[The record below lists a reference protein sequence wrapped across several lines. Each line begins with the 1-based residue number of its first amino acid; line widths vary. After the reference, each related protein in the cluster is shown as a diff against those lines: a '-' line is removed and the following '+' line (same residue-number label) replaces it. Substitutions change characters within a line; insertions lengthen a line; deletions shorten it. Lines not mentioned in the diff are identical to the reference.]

1 MRIKIAPSLLSADF
15 GRLEEEVREVERGG
29 ADLLHWDVM
38 DGHFV
43 PNLTVGPSVIRSLRK
58 RTDLPFNV
66 HLMIETPE
74 KYLRRFVEAGGN
86 ILTVHVETCRNLRGT
101 LSSLRRMG
109 VKVGVALNPETPL
122 RSVEGVMGELDLL
135 LVMTVHPGFGNQRF
149 LKGTLPKLRRA
160 GRRVK
165 EEGLSLDLGV
175 DGGISVET
183 VPEVVRAG
191 ANLLV
196 AGTAIYG
203 ERDRVGAIRRLRET
217 ALASLPGITSSPSSG
232 GRTPGIGRR
241 SSPPRAGR
249 DSPGVPSSSSGT

>member
-15 GRLEEEVREVERGG
+15 SRLEEEVKEVERGG

-43 PNLTVGPSVIRSLRK
+43 PNLTVGPSVIRCLRD

-66 HLMIETPE
+66 HLMIEHPE
-74 KYLRRFVEAGGN
+74 KYLGRFVEAGGD
-86 ILTVHVETCRNLRGT
+86 IVTVHVETCRDLRRT

-109 VKVGVALNPETPL
+109 AKAGVALNPETPL
-122 RSVEGVMGELDLL
+122 SSVEGVVEEVDLL
-135 LVMTVHPGFGNQRF
+135 LVMTVHPGFGSQRF
-149 LKGTLPKLRRA
+149 LKSTLPKLRRA
-160 GRRVK
+160 GRLVR
-165 EEGLSLDLGV
+165 ERGLDLDLAV

-183 VPEVVRAG
+183 APLAVRAG

-203 ERDRVGAIRRLRET
+203 QRDRALAIRRLREAACST
-217 ALASLPGITSSPSSG
+217 G
-232 GRTPGIGRR
+232 
-241 SSPPRAGR
+241 
-249 DSPGVPSSSSGT
+249 

>member
-43 PNLTVGPSVIRSLRK
+43 PNLTVGPSVIRCLRG

-74 KYLRRFVEAGGN
+74 KYLRRFVEAGGD
-86 ILTVHVETCRNLRGT
+86 IVTVHVEACGNLRGT

-122 RSVEGVMGELDLL
+122 RAVEEVMGELDLL
-135 LVMTVHPGFGNQRF
+135 LVMTVHPGFGSQRF
-149 LKGTLPKLRRA
+149 LRSTLPKLRRA
-160 GRRVK
+160 GRRVR

-175 DGGISVET
+175 DGGISAET
-183 VPEVVRAG
+183 VPAVVEAG

-203 ERDRVGAIRRLRET
+203 EKDRVLAIRRLREA
-217 ALASLPGITSSPSSG
+217 ALASLSG
-232 GRTPGIGRR
+232 
-241 SSPPRAGR
+241 AK
-249 DSPGVPSSSSGT
+249 

>member
-43 PNLTVGPSVIRSLRK
+43 PNLTVGPSVIRCLRE

-74 KYLRRFVEAGGN
+74 KYLRRFVEAGGD
-86 ILTVHVETCRNLRGT
+86 IVTVHVEACGNLRGT

-122 RSVEGVMGELDLL
+122 GAVEGVMGELDLL

-149 LKGTLPKLRRA
+149 LRSTLPKLRRA
-160 GRRVK
+160 GRRVR
-165 EEGLSLDLGV
+165 EEGLPLDLGV

-203 ERDRVGAIRRLRET
+203 QRDRVLAIRRLREA
-217 ALASLPGITSSPSSG
+217 ALEGLSG
-232 GRTPGIGRR
+232 KG
-241 SSPPRAGR
+241 
-249 DSPGVPSSSSGT
+249 

>member
-15 GRLEEEVREVERGG
+15 GRLEEEIREVEEGG

-43 PNLTVGPSVIRSLRK
+43 PNLTVGPSVISCLRK
-58 RTDLPFNV
+58 RTDLPFNI
-66 HLMIETPE
+66 HLMIEKPE
-74 KYLRRFVEAGGN
+74 RYLRRFVEAGGD
-86 ILTVHVETCRNLRGT
+86 IITVHVEACENLRRA

-109 VKVGVALNPETPL
+109 AKVGVALNPETPL
-122 RSVEGVMGELDLL
+122 EAVEGVVGELDLL
-135 LVMTVHPGFGNQRF
+135 LIMTVHPGFGNQR
-149 LKGTLPKLRRA
+149 LLRSTLPKLRRA
-160 GRRVK
+160 GRLVR
-165 EEGLSLDLGV
+165 ERGLSLDLGV

-203 ERDRVGAIRRLRET
+203 QRDRALAIRRLREAASA
-217 ALASLPGITSSPSSG
+217 ALGEAGYLPQQ
-232 GRTPGIGRR
+232 RR
-241 SSPPRAGR
+241 KNSR
-249 DSPGVPSSSSGT
+249 DRL

>member
-1 MRIKIAPSLLSADF
+1 MKIKIAPSLLSADF
-15 GRLEEEVREVERGG
+15 SRLEEEIREVEKGG

-43 PNLTVGPSVIRSLRK
+43 PNLTIGPSVIRCLRDK
-58 RTDLPFNV
+58 TSLPFNV

-74 KYLRRFVEAGGN
+74 KYVKRFVEAGGD
-86 ILTVHVETCRNLRGT
+86 IITVHVETCSDLPRL
-101 LSSLRRMG
+101 LSSMRRMG

-122 RSVEGVMGELDLL
+122 SSVEGVVEELDLL

-160 GRRVK
+160 GKMVREK
-165 EEGLSLDLGV
+165 GLALDLGV

-183 VPEVVRAG
+183 VPWVVGAG

-203 ERDRVGAIRRLRET
+203 QRDRVLAIRRLRE
-217 ALASLPGITSSPSSG
+217 AACSILGSA
-232 GRTPGIGRR
+232 
-241 SSPPRAGR
+241 
-249 DSPGVPSSSSGT
+249 